1 MKAKDILFAVILAF
15 VIIWLAVLTA
25 WFFGERRFAEVYPT
39 PVAEVRSIPTPP
51 PATVVINKAEAIS
64 DTVKISFKVS
74 CPATIDLLF
83 EPPILSDGTH
93 SYKPTTTSL
102 GEAKFALLD
111 LVTKGEATAT
121 LEFQGVTSLTGS
133 ISLIFNP
140 NQREG
145 DPISPKV
152 VVPVPT
158 IEKKQEKKK

>member
-1 MKAKDILFAVILAF
+1 
-15 VIIWLAVLTA
+15 
-25 WFFGERRFAEVYPT
+25 
-39 PVAEVRSIPTPP
+39 
-51 PATVVINKAEAIS
+51 
-64 DTVKISFKVS
+64 
-74 CPATIDLLF
+74 
-83 EPPILSDGTH
+83 
-93 SYKPTTTSL
+93 
-102 GEAKFALLD
+102 
-111 LVTKGEATAT
+111 

>member
-1 MKAKDILFAVILAF
+1 MKAKEIFLAVLLAI

-39 PVAEVRSIPTPP
+39 PVSIPTPP

-121 LEFQGVTSLTGS
+121 LEFQGVISLTGS